1 MGMANKADQEV
12 LVLDRFTD
20 YRENFSTLGLG
31 FPQHG
36 TQARSN

>member
-1 MGMANKADQEV
+1 MGMANKADQE
-12 LVLDRFTD
+12 VLDRFTD